1 MICYVCARSFQEIN
15 GAALDESSS
24 VKAETKGT
32 EAGKEK
38 QVSVK
43 TSLKLMREAKLKFGM
58 IIIDLNCSH
67 AITSRTACRARATN
81 CS

>member
-43 TSLKLMREAKLKFGM
+43 TSLKLMREAKQKFGM
-58 IIIDLNCSH
+58 IIDLCCSH